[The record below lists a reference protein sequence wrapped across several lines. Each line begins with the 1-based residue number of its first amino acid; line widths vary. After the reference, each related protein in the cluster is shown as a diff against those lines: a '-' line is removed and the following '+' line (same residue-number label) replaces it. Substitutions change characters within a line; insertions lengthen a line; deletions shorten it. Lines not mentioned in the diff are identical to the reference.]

1 MLFFLNGQTAFC
13 RNAEKGCVHMNQSGR
28 TLHKRELRA
37 LGCPIL
43 MAKQQLCYCTLP
55 NYYFLNLERPNP
67 IPEEMGVTDCIS

>member
-1 MLFFLNGQTAFC
+1 
-13 RNAEKGCVHMNQSGR
+13 MNQSSR

-55 NYYFLNLERPNP
+55 NDFFLPLERPNP
-67 IPEEMGVTDCIS
+67 IPEETGVTDCIA